1 MFDVI
6 AYIAMFIAGIVAGYL
21 LDRLS
26 NGRVGRSSCSGSAS
40 DAGSGTRFQRPEETI
55 SRAEQANADAVKTLE
70 SIQDLIHS
78 VRDSNGNNAS
88 AMETE

>member
-1 MFDVI
+1 MFDIVV
-6 AYIAMFIAGIVAGYL
+6 YIAMFITGIVVGYL

-26 NGRVGRSSCSGSAS
+26 NGRARRSSCSGSDSYAT
-40 DAGSGTRFQRPEETI
+40 AAERHQRLEEAITRT
-55 SRAEQANADAVKTLE
+55 EQANADAVKTLE

-78 VRDSNGNNAS
+78 VRDSNDNNNS